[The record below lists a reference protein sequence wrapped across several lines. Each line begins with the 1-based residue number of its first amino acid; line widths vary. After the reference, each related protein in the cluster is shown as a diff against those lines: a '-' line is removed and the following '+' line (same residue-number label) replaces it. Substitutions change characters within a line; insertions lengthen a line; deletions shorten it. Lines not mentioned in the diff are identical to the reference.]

1 MTDHQIGEAAD
12 ILHVTTRTLRHWD
25 QIGLLVPTW
34 RTWSD
39 HRLYTDDDLE
49 RALQILVYRE
59 AGVLLKEIG
68 ELLDA
73 PGTAAERL
81 RRQREV
87 LVERIGHLHRMVRA
101 VDDLLEGGDTM
112 SMNEKVELFG
122 EEWPGY
128 QQEAEERWGD
138 TPEWEQSQ
146 ARQKNMTRA
155 DWQQVKDD
163 QDGFVATLVDAAER
177 GVAPGSAEAEAIV
190 EKHRESIGQFYEV
203 TAEKQVLLARMYTCD
218 ERFNA
223 TYQGHADYLLT
234 LIEAQAE
241 KEGVDLTDVQWS

>member
-1 MTDHQIGEAAD
+1 MTDYSIGEAAD

-59 AGVLLKEIG
+59 AGVSLKEIG

-190 EKHRESIGQFYEV
+190 AKHRESIGQFYEV

-241 KEGVDLTDVQWS
+241 KEGVDLANVQWS